1 MPYFKNENVNI
12 LFIHIPKTGGTS
24 VVSYFSSKFNIPLN
38 NTSLYAYM
46 DDQQKLN
53 ENICIHSSLQ
63 HVTYNQI
70 LTYNNF
76 FNIDFKN
83 ITIFTIVRNP
93 NERIISDLFW
103 YKKIKVD
110 TTTDEVLNIIHEY
123 LLSESYDNH
132 NLPQHI
138 FITNANKEL
147 IENIHVLKTENLI
160 KDMHDLGY
168 TDFNIIENY
177 NPNKINCYDY
187 LNNESIRIINDFY
200 HFDFMLF
207 NYSKIMTPLD
217 K

>member
-1 MPYFKNENVNI
+1 M
-12 LFIHIPKTGGTS
+12 
-24 VVSYFSSKFNIPLN
+24 
-38 NTSLYAYM
+38 
-46 DDQQKLN
+46 
-53 ENICIHSSLQ
+53 
-63 HVTYNQI
+63 
-70 LTYNNF
+70 
-76 FNIDFKN
+76 
-83 ITIFTIVRNP
+83 
-93 NERIISDLFW
+93 
-103 YKKIKVD
+103 D

-123 LLSESYDNH
+123 LLSDLYDNH